1 MEVLILQRFCI
12 CSNRRK
18 AGGREN
24 PYFISQRVKNS
35 AMTGTKAEKY
45 LEFAQVAL
53 GVNHQEIL
61 LTGLP
66 CCNNGLICDELLLY
80 V

>member
-45 LEFAQVAL
+45 LEFA
-53 GVNHQEIL
+53 
-61 LTGLP
+61 
-66 CCNNGLICDELLLY
+66 
-80 V
+80 